1 VQRSLSLVA
10 AKAPAQ
16 CQLKPVALRVEALR
30 KSYGTNEAVADVS
43 FDVRKGEIFGL
54 LGPNGAGKTTVM
66 SILATA
72 HRPSGGDAV
81 LFGHSLRQEPRVVRQ
96 MIGLAPQEI
105 ALYPMLSAAENLRFF
120 GHVYGVKGAELE
132 NRIDELLHFVGLKE
146 RGNDYVATFSGGMR
160 RRLNLAVALVHRPML
175 ILLDEPTT
183 GVDPQSREHIL
194 EIVRRLR
201 QAGCA
206 ILYTT
211 HYLEEAEH
219 LCDRLG
225 ILNHGKLLAVG
236 SLDGLLAD
244 LEYAEIIEMRG
255 LPSGADLTPV
265 RAADGVCRIE
275 SNRGVVRL
283 FVRSAADLLGP
294 LQRLVNRS
302 GRNIKLEIAS
312 LRLEDLF
319 LRLTG
324 KELRD

>member
-1 VQRSLSLVA
+1 
-10 AKAPAQ
+10 
-16 CQLKPVALRVEALR
+16 
-30 KSYGTNEAVADVS
+30 
-43 FDVRKGEIFGL
+43 
-54 LGPNGAGKTTVM
+54 M
-66 SILATA
+66 SILATE

-81 LFGHSLRQEPRVVRQ
+81 LFGHSLRREPRVVRQ

-120 GHVYGVKGAELE
+120 GHVYGVRGEGLE

-160 RRLNLAVALVHRPML
+160 RRLNLAVALVHRPTL
-175 ILLDEPTT
+175 ILLDEPIT

-211 HYLEEAEH
+211 HYMEEAEQ

-225 ILNHGKLLAVG
+225 ILDHGKLLAMDALG
-236 SLDGLLAD
+236 GLLAD
-244 LEYAEIIEMRG
+244 MQYAEIIEMRG
-255 LPSGADLTPV
+255 LPSGADLAPV
-265 RAADGVCRIE
+265 RAAGGVCRIE
-275 SNRGVVRL
+275 SNREVVRL
-283 FVRSAADLLGP
+283 FVRSAANLLGP
-294 LQRLVNRS
+294 LQRLINRS
-302 GRNIKLEIAS
+302 GRNVKLQIAP

-319 LRLTG
+319 LHLTG